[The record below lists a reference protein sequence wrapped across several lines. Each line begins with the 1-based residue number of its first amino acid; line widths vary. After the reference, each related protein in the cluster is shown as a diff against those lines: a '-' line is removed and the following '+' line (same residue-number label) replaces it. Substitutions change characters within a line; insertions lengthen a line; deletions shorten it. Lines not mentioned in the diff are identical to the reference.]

1 MIMIAMLSEVQKHFR
16 KLQMLQVNANWQSCT
31 SNSEASSLFN
41 CLAMTRMAVVLVL
54 VKVAVRV
61 MLVMVSGWMNG
72 WVMQ

>member
-1 MIMIAMLSEVQKHFR
+1 MIMIAMLSEVQKTFQKASNAASER
-16 KLQMLQVNANWQSCT
+16 ELAKLHLQQRSKLA
-31 SNSEASSLFN
+31 FN

>member
-1 MIMIAMLSEVQKHFR
+1 
-16 KLQMLQVNANWQSCT
+16 
-31 SNSEASSLFN
+31 
-41 CLAMTRMAVVLVL
+41 MTRMAVVLVL